1 MLNFIQISLTNRCNY
16 SCWHCPMGQ
25 WRNSV
30 PPKYPLNNKELI
42 EFFTRYLDPNV
53 WIVELTGGE
62 PSLYEGLNDLLKWLS
77 VNNYYTLVKTN
88 GSNSIKQFE
97 KVKIVAAFHR
107 LQEPPKCFDEILIV
121 DKIDSVAKKQYCESN
136 GIPYHIIG
144 YNTENPDGAVHGFTN
159 CAYINNAGHETTCKA
174 MPPVERVS
182 TDGIDYGRID
192 RNPFF
197 SGKCC
202 ARCKAAIDAWR
213 FLPEEIKSK
222 GVLKFKD

>member
-1 MLNFIQISLTNRCNY
+1 
-16 SCWHCPMGQ
+16 MGK
-25 WRNSV
+25 WRNS
-30 PPKYPLNNKELI
+30 PSPRFPLKNQELI
-42 EFFTRYLDPNV
+42 DFFNRYLDPNV

-62 PSLYEGLNDLLKWLS
+62 PSLYDGFGSLLEWLS
-77 VNNYYTLVKTN
+77 NNRYYTLIKTN
-88 GSNSIKQFE
+88 GSNLIKHYDN
-97 KVKIVAAFHR
+97 VKIVAAFHK

-182 TDGIDYGRID
+182 ADGIDYGRID

-213 FLPEEIKSK
+213 FLPDEIKSR
-222 GVLKFKD
+222 GVLKYTD

>member
-1 MLNFIQISLTNRCNY
+1 
-16 SCWHCPMGQ
+16 MGK
-25 WRNSV
+25 WRNS
-30 PPKYPLNNKELI
+30 PSPRFPLNNQELI
-42 EFFTRYLDPNV
+42 DFFNRYLDPNV

-62 PSLYEGLNDLLKWLS
+62 PSLYDGFGSLLEWLS
-77 VNNYYTLVKTN
+77 NNRYYTLIKTN
-88 GSNSIKQFE
+88 GSNLIKHYDN
-97 KVKIVAAFHR
+97 VKIVAAFHK

-182 TDGIDYGRID
+182 EDGIDYGRID

-213 FLPEEIKSK
+213 FLPDEIKSR
-222 GVLKFKD
+222 GVLKYTD

>member
-1 MLNFIQISLTNRCNY
+1 M
-16 SCWHCPMGQ
+16 
-25 WRNSV
+25 
-30 PPKYPLNNKELI
+30 
-42 EFFTRYLDPNV
+42 

-62 PSLYEGLNDLLKWLS
+62 PSLYDGLGSLLEWLS
-77 VNNYYTLVKTN
+77 NNRYYTLIKTN
-88 GSNSIKQFE
+88 GSNLIKHYDN
-97 KVKIVAAFHR
+97 VKIVAAFHK

-121 DKIDSVAKKQYCESN
+121 DKIDSVAKKQYCESK

-182 TDGIDYGRID
+182 ADGIDYGRID

-213 FLPEEIKSK
+213 FLPDEIKSR
-222 GVLKFKD
+222 GVLKYTD

>member
-1 MLNFIQISLTNRCNY
+1 MLNFIQISLTNKCNF
-16 SCWHCPMGQ
+16 SCWHCPMGK
-25 WRNSV
+25 WRNSAS
-30 PPKYPLNNKELI
+30 PRFPLKNKELI
-42 EFFTRYLDPNV
+42 DFFNRYLGPNM

-62 PSLYEGLNDLLKWLS
+62 PSLYDGFGSLLEWLS
-77 VNNYYTLVKTN
+77 NNRYYTLIKTN
-88 GSNSIKQFE
+88 GSNFIKHYDN
-97 KVKIVAAFHR
+97 VKIVAAFHK

-121 DKIDSVAKKQYCESN
+121 DKIDSVAKKQYCESS

-144 YNTENPDGAVHGFTN
+144 FNTENPDGAVHGFTN

-182 TDGIDYGRID
+182 ADGIDYGRID
-192 RNPFF
+192 RNPLF

-213 FLPEEIKSK
+213 FLPDEIKSR
-222 GVLKFKD
+222 GVLKYTD

>member
-1 MLNFIQISLTNRCNY
+1 
-16 SCWHCPMGQ
+16 MGK
-25 WRNSV
+25 WRNS
-30 PPKYPLNNKELI
+30 PSPRFPLNNQELI
-42 EFFTRYLDPNV
+42 DFFNRYLDPNV

-62 PSLYEGLNDLLKWLS
+62 PSLYDGFGSLLEWLS
-77 VNNYYTLVKTN
+77 NNRYYTLIKTN
-88 GSNSIKQFE
+88 GSNLIKHYDN
-97 KVKIVAAFHR
+97 VKIVAAFHK
-107 LQEPPKCFDEILIV
+107 LQAPPKCFDEILIV

-182 TDGIDYGRID
+182 ADGIDYGRID

-213 FLPEEIKSK
+213 FLPDEIKSR
-222 GVLKFKD
+222 GVSKYTD

>member
-1 MLNFIQISLTNRCNY
+1 
-16 SCWHCPMGQ
+16 MGK
-25 WRNSV
+25 WRNS
-30 PPKYPLNNKELI
+30 PSPRFPLNNQELI
-42 EFFTRYLDPNV
+42 DFFNRYLDPIV

-62 PSLYEGLNDLLKWLS
+62 PSLYDGFGSLLEWLS
-77 VNNYYTLVKTN
+77 NNRYYTLIKTN
-88 GSNSIKQFE
+88 GSNLIKHYDN
-97 KVKIVAAFHR
+97 VKIVAAFHK

-182 TDGIDYGRID
+182 EDGIDYGRID

-213 FLPEEIKSK
+213 FLPDEIKSR
-222 GVLKFKD
+222 GVLKYTD

>member
-1 MLNFIQISLTNRCNY
+1 
-16 SCWHCPMGQ
+16 MGK
-25 WRNSV
+25 WRNS
-30 PPKYPLNNKELI
+30 PSPRFPLKNQELI
-42 EFFTRYLDPNV
+42 DFFNRYLDPNV

-62 PSLYEGLNDLLKWLS
+62 PSLYDGLGGLLEWLS
-77 VNNYYTLVKTN
+77 NNRYYTLIKTN
-88 GSNSIKQFE
+88 GSNLIKHYDN
-97 KVKIVAAFHR
+97 VKIVAAFHK
-107 LQEPPKCFDEILIV
+107 LQEPPKCFDEMLIV
-121 DKIDSVAKKQYCESN
+121 DKIDSAAKKQYCESN

-182 TDGIDYGRID
+182 ADGIDYGRID

-213 FLPEEIKSK
+213 FLPDEIKSR
-222 GVLKFKD
+222 GVLKYTD

>member
-1 MLNFIQISLTNRCNY
+1 
-16 SCWHCPMGQ
+16 MGK
-25 WRNSV
+25 WRNS
-30 PPKYPLNNKELI
+30 PSPRFPLNNQELI
-42 EFFTRYLDPNV
+42 DFFNRYLDPSV

-62 PSLYEGLNDLLKWLS
+62 PSLYDGFGSLLEWLS
-77 VNNYYTLVKTN
+77 NNRYYTLIKTN
-88 GSNSIKQFE
+88 GSNLIKHYDN
-97 KVKIVAAFHR
+97 VKIVAAFHK

-182 TDGIDYGRID
+182 ADGIDYGRID

-213 FLPEEIKSK
+213 FLPDEIKSR
-222 GVLKFKD
+222 GVLKYTD